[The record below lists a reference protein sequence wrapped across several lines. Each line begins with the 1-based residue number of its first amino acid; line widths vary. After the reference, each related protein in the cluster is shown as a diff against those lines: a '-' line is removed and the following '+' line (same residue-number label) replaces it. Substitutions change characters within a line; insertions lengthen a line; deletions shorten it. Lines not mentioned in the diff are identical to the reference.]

1 MSYKRIATLLAAV
14 LLATALAAC
23 GGGDDEATP
32 TGTATTAGFTVT
44 ATPRPGAGDISD
56 EDLASMVPTKTDLGQ
71 DFAGFQEAAGADTNE
86 ERLNTA
92 DNPEDE
98 EKDQQTFGRITGY
111 DRQLSASPS
120 TLQAN
125 APLLVQ
131 MGVTLFED
139 SDGASGYLND
149 DVKDIQALVGRT
161 DLGLVLEA
169 VDQFQV
175 APLGDE
181 SLGLRTR
188 ASVPE
193 DQGGPETLYVTYVWF
208 RRGRVLGDA
217 ALARVDDTDISQQ
230 TQTIASLLDERIEQ
244 VLGGLVSPSPT
255 GTP

>member
-1 MSYKRIATLLAAV
+1 MSYKRIVALLAAV

-23 GGGDDEATP
+23 GDGDNEATP
-32 TGTATTAGFTVT
+32 TGTAATTAAAT
-44 ATPRPGAGDISD
+44 ATPRPGAGGISD
-56 EDLASMVPTKTDLGQ
+56 EDLASMVPTKADLGQ
-71 DFAGFQEAAGADTNE
+71 DFAAFQETADVDTNE
-86 ERLNTA
+86 GRLETA

-98 EKDQQTFGRITGY
+98 EKDQQTFGRVTGY
-111 DRQLSASPS
+111 DRQLAAPS
-120 TLQAN
+120 TVGAG

-149 DVKDIQALVGRT
+149 NVKDIQALVGRT
-161 DLGLVLEA
+161 DPGLSLEA

-175 APLGDE
+175 PPLGDE

-193 DQGGPETLYVTYVWF
+193 DQGGPETLYVTYFWF
-208 RRGRVLGDA
+208 RRGRVIGDV

-230 TQTIASLLDERIEQ
+230 AQTIASLLDDRIEQ
-244 VLGGLVSPSPT
+244 VLSGLVSPSPT

>member
-1 MSYKRIATLLAAV
+1 LAYRRIATLLAAI

-23 GGGDDEATP
+23 GDGDDEATP
-32 TGTATTAGFTVT
+32 TGTAATTTTAT
-44 ATPRPGAGDISD
+44 ATPRPGAGGISD
-56 EDLASMVPTKTDLGQ
+56 EDLASMVPTKADLGQ

-92 DNPEDE
+92 DNPDDE

-120 TLQAN
+120 TLQAD
-125 APLLVQ
+125 APLLIQ
-131 MGVTLFED
+131 IGVTLFED

-175 APLGDE
+175 PPLGDE
-181 SLGLRTR
+181 SLGLRTQ

-193 DQGGPETLYVTYVWF
+193 EQGGPETLYVTYFWF
-208 RRGRVLGDA
+208 RRGRVLGDV

-230 TQTIASLLDERIEQ
+230 AQTIASLLDERIEQ